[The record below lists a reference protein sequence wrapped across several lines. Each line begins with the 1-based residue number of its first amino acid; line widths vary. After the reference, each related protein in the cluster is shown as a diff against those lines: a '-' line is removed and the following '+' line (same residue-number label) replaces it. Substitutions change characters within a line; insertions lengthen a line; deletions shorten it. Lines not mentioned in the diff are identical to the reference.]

1 MLRQVASRGLAV
13 LRGAAA
19 SQRTCTSRVSSSSP
33 SDLLE
38 QTRRLGA
45 LSREYSTALN
55 LHRNT
60 GDNNPEVPFEFT
72 QANLERVKEVLSHY
86 PKNYK
91 QSGIIPLL
99 DLAQQQNGGWLSIS
113 SMNKIAE
120 IVGVAP
126 IRVYEVATFYSMFNR
141 EKVGTY
147 HVMVC
152 GTTPCMLRGSR
163 DIEAALLKHLG
174 VDRNEVTTDGKF
186 SVGEMECM
194 GSCVNAPMIVV
205 ADYSNGVEGFTY
217 NYFEDLTPESVV
229 EIVEAYRRGEKPKHG
244 TQNPERLNC
253 GPAGGLTTLLG
264 EPKAPPCRDLSAC

>member
-1 MLRQVASRGLAV
+1 MLRQIANRGLAV

-19 SQRTCTSRVSSSSP
+19 SQRACAPRVV
-33 SDLLE
+33 SD
-38 QTRRLGA
+38 RLHQIRLVGVF
-45 LSREYSTALN
+45 SREYSTALN

-60 GDNNPEVPFEFT
+60 SDNNPDVPFEFT
-72 QANLERVKEVLSHY
+72 SANMEKVKEILSHY

-99 DLAQQQNGGWLSIS
+99 DLAQQQNGGWLSIN

-141 EKVGTY
+141 QKVGTY

-163 DIEAALLKHLG
+163 TIEAALLKHLG
-174 VDRNEVTTDGKF
+174 VERNEVTKDGKF

-194 GSCVNAPMIVV
+194 GCCVNAPMIVV
-205 ADYSNGVEGFTY
+205 ADYSNGVEGYSY
-217 NYFEDLTPESVV
+217 NYFEDLTPERVV
-229 EIVEAYRRGEKPKHG
+229 EVIEAYRKGEKPPHG

-264 EPKAPPCRDLSAC
+264 EPKPPPCRDLAAC

>member
-19 SQRTCTSRVSSSSP
+19 SQRTCAARVFSSSS
-33 SDLLE
+33 SDLHE
-38 QTRRLGA
+38 QIRRLGP

-60 GDNNPEVPFEFT
+60 TDNNPEVPFEFT

-141 EKVGTY
+141 QKVGTY
-147 HVMVC
+147 HLLVC

-174 VDRNEVTTDGKF
+174 VDRNEVTADGKF

-194 GSCVNAPMIVV
+194 GCCVNAPMIVV

-217 NYFEDLTPESVV
+217 NYFEDLTPERVV
-229 EIVEAYRRGEKPKHG
+229 EIVEAYRKGEKPKHG

-264 EPKAPPCRDLSAC
+264 EPKPPPCRDLSAC